1 MQLVVLFAIRKA
13 VSAATIELI
22 GLSLLQRFGESGET
36 SIAPAHC
43 ETSKVMMGRGTLTRV
58 KR

>member
-1 MQLVVLFAIRKA
+1 MQLVVLFAVRKA
-13 VSAATIELI
+13 VSELI